1 MKILVSKYLNARI
14 GSASVN
20 ASIRTYKSPGDF
32 IDIDSVVV
40 GDDIEGNVI
49 WYHNS
54 EDLCYYW
61 SGGIDETEFAIKNAS
76 FVSDGKKAMLV
87 MAEAKDYFWRKYR
100 DIMPELTGMTI
111 ENNGDF
117 LLVFQFLKMQDATIP
132 AILYFKGFTI
142 TTKRVTASNSEF
154 HFTLGSSI
162 SRNGLREWGSSGI
175 KLRGTM
181 TGNEGNYLL
190 TNYHVAAADFLK
202 KDIFTYSYGEDDDF
216 RFCNMPAWFS
226 NPKKENEIGWLY
238 SGLFNDWHDVALIY
252 LNSDEDMTNETFDG
266 TVINDHIDI
275 FNDPDYVRKNVVLY
289 GAKSGRKSGHILSV
303 NASQRFKQGTK
314 SYYKENL
321 IQITNTSNP
330 GDSGCP
336 VLYNQQLIGLLV
348 GSDTLSSYVLP
359 IQRILNNFYLKL

>member
-1 MKILVSKYLNARI
+1 MKTFVSKYLNARI
-14 GSASVN
+14 GTASVN
-20 ASIRTYKSPGDF
+20 AKIRTYKSPGER
-32 IDIDSVVV
+32 IDIDSVVI
-40 GDDIEGNVI
+40 GDDIEGNAI
-49 WYHNS
+49 WYLNS

-61 SGGIDETEFAIKNAS
+61 SGGIDETEFAIKDTS
-76 FVSDGKKAMLV
+76 FGSDRKKSMLI

-100 DIMPELTGMTI
+100 DEIPELTGVTI
-111 ENNGDF
+111 EYNDVF
-117 LLVFQFLKMQDATIP
+117 SLVFQYLNLQNSAIP

-142 TTKRVTASNSEF
+142 PTSMVIAPNSEF
-154 HFTLGSSI
+154 HFILGSSI
-162 SRNGLREWGSSGI
+162 SRRGMEQWGSSGI

-181 TGNEGNYLL
+181 TGNAGNYLL
-190 TNYHVAAADFLK
+190 TNYHVAAVDFME
-202 KDIFTYSYGEDDDF
+202 KDIFIYSYDKDSQF
-216 RFCNMPAWFS
+216 RFCSMPAWFD
-226 NPKKENEIGWLY
+226 NPNSTNEIGWLY
-238 SGLFNDWHDVALIY
+238 SGLFTDWHDVALIY
-252 LNSDEDMTNETFDG
+252 LKSDLDMRNVTFDG
-266 TVINDHIDI
+266 TEINGHIDI
-275 FNDPDYVRKNVVLY
+275 FNDPEYERKHVVLF

-303 NASQRFKQGTK
+303 NASQRFAQGTK